1 MSVNSKLAY
10 VLEVYLF
17 LLYMHGYFAYVNV
30 YVPDTCIPPIS
41 GGQKSALD
49 PLGLEL
55 QMTVSS
61 GIGAGNQTHVF

>member
-49 PLGLEL
+49 PLEL
-55 QMTVSS
+55 RYSPL
-61 GIGAGNQTHVF
+61 